1 MKKSIPSLLLV
12 PSLLALILT
21 AGCQARNSGQN
32 QTSSQ
37 AETTT
42 QAESTTQTAAQAA
55 TQEETTA
62 QAAAATEAAPAYVPY
77 EDTYLSYE
85 IPSSWAY
92 DEANSDPSQMISLFA
107 PIEKPIAQ
115 PSNVVVQIH
124 TLDSEVPENVDFSNP
139 ELMQNFLE
147 MVQSNVSFN
156 MQNPVIKGYSL
167 NDLYV
172 YEISYQHAVGDRMI
186 PQTAYFPQRF
196 PYTKSIYATDFSD
209 GVTPDIA
216 EVAKHILQT
225 LKKK

>member
-21 AGCQARNSGQN
+21 AGCQAKDSGQN

-42 QAESTTQTAAQAA
+42 QTAAQTTAQTT
-55 TQEETTA
+55 TQEETT
-62 QAAAATEAAPAYVPY
+62 AATEAAPAYVPY
-77 EDTYLSYE
+77 EDAYLSYE

-124 TLDSEVPENVDFSNP
+124 TLDSGVPEDVDFSNP

-172 YEISYQHAVGDRMI
+172 YEISYQHAVGDQMI

-196 PYTKSIYATDFSD
+196 PYTISIYATDFSD

>member
-21 AGCQARNSGQN
+21 AGCQAKDSGQN

-42 QAESTTQTAAQAA
+42 QAETTAQTVAQTT

-62 QAAAATEAAPAYVPY
+62 ATESAPAYVPY
-77 EDTYLSYE
+77 EDAYLSYE

-124 TLDSEVPENVDFSNP
+124 TLDSGVPEDVDFSNP

-156 MQNPVIKGYSL
+156 MQNPVIKGYS
-167 NDLYV
+167 
-172 YEISYQHAVGDRMI
+172 YQHAVGDRMI

-196 PYTKSIYATDFSD
+196 PYTISIYATDFSD